1 MSHPEKIAQ
10 HPGAKAHGASPLH
23 KLAAKAAPIVYYY
36 MPQKPQKR
44 AAMHPVHKVQM
55 LNDTDAAGGDAAGD
69 AFVCTVDN
77 IKALSATVQ
86 GEWDKCKDHKDYKEP
101 NAGASRRL
109 LGWVWEPDHMGEKK
123 TRVPA
128 HLPSHYRLKL
138 DEGTRN
144 LARNAHHQQL
154 AHMAHFQ
161 SLDNA
166 TNGTDAAGGGAE
178 KSFEDCEKEAAEKAC
193 AQLAGCAEPVCENY
207 YNEPEIEALCGICTM
222 APLGGCFAQ
231 DAKVE
236 VQGRVMPLGQVA
248 VGDRVLAAAASGAA
262 VESRVIFVHDHVEAS
277 PTLRISYGSEIMELT
292 PDHLV
297 PLVSKECGDSYCTD
311 AKLVASKHVKVGDKL
326 YVSSVGPREV
336 TAVTR
341 AHSKV
346 RYVLTEHDTLV
357 VNGVVASVYS
367 TAAGSLETL
376 PFRLFDRL
384 FAGGLQ
390 WAPIAAAMQIILESP
405 LLRSFETVVNK
416 MGELE
421 RKTAMH
427 SHMLGMQSGSAL

>member
-1 MSHPEKIAQ
+1 MLQQ

-128 HLPSHYRLKL
+128 HLPNHYRLKL

-222 APLGGCFAQ
+222 VRTRMGARPCACRASLQSCACT
-231 DAKVE
+231 
-236 VQGRVMPLGQVA
+236 VA
-248 VGDRVLAAAASGAA
+248 VD
-262 VESRVIFVHDHVEAS
+262 
-277 PTLRISYGSEIMELT
+277 
-292 PDHLV
+292 
-297 PLVSKECGDSYCTD
+297 
-311 AKLVASKHVKVGDKL
+311 
-326 YVSSVGPREV
+326 
-336 TAVTR
+336 
-341 AHSKV
+341 
-346 RYVLTEHDTLV
+346 
-357 VNGVVASVYS
+357 SVYVFRNMPKTHRLLSVLYIHNICTHARARTHTWHTHTLSLPLSLSLTHTGCSLFMHTAQHKAHLEGCLEQDPILNSPS
-367 TAAGSLETL
+367 TLTRESLSSNSL
-376 PFRLFDRL
+376 H
-384 FAGGLQ
+384 
-390 WAPIAAAMQIILESP
+390 I
-405 LLRSFETVVNK
+405 N
-416 MGELE
+416 
-421 RKTAMH
+421 
-427 SHMLGMQSGSAL
+427 